1 MEQFTKPA
9 IVVGPVTMD
18 RYLATILA
26 LSRRAPVVRSV
37 DVAAYIGCSKACVSV
52 AVKQMIRDALI
63 VRDGRGP
70 LVLSEAG
77 KYRAA
82 PYLERFEFFYS
93 LLTDAGVDVGSAKD
107 EADAIAAALSAHSFE
122 ILKRK
127 QEKKHDRS
135 DSPRESVEK

>member
-1 MEQFTKPA
+1 MEAYTKPA
-9 IVVGPVTMD
+9 IVVGPATMD

-63 VRDGRGP
+63 VREGRGP

-77 KYRAA
+77 KRRAA
-82 PYLERFEFFYS
+82 PYLERFDYFYS
-93 LLTDAGVDVGSAKD
+93 LLMSAGVDDDSAKE
-107 EADAIAAALSAHSFE
+107 EADAIAAALSTHSFGM
-122 ILKRK
+122 LKK
-127 QEKKHDRS
+127 LLNT
-135 DSPRESVEK
+135 

>member
-9 IVVGPVTMD
+9 IVVGPATMD

-77 KYRAA
+77 VLRAA
-82 PYLERFEFFYS
+82 PYLERYEYFYS
-93 LLTDAGVDVGSAKD
+93 LLKNAGVDDNSAKD
-107 EADAIAAALSAHSFE
+107 EADAIAAALSTRSFE
-122 ILKRK
+122 NLRKHLNIAISLKA
-127 QEKKHDRS
+127 
-135 DSPRESVEK
+135 

>member
-9 IVVGPVTMD
+9 IVVGPATMD

-26 LSRRAPVVRSV
+26 LSRRAPVVRSI

-77 KYRAA
+77 KHRAA
-82 PYLERFEFFYS
+82 PYLERYEYFYR
-93 LLTDAGVDVGSAKD
+93 LLMSAGVDDNSAKE
-107 EADAIAAALSAHSFE
+107 EADAIAAALSTHSFE
-122 ILKRK
+122 NLRKHLNIAISLKA
-127 QEKKHDRS
+127 
-135 DSPRESVEK
+135 

>member
-9 IVVGPVTMD
+9 IVVGPATMD

-77 KYRAA
+77 KRRAS
-82 PYLERFEFFYS
+82 PYLERYEYFYR
-93 LLTDAGVDVGSAKD
+93 LLMSAGVDDNSAKE
-107 EADAIAAALSAHSFE
+107 EADAIAAALSTRSFE
-122 ILKRK
+122 NLRKHLNIAISLKA
-127 QEKKHDRS
+127 
-135 DSPRESVEK
+135 

>member
-1 MEQFTKPA
+1 MEQFAKSA

-77 KYRAA
+77 KHRAA
-82 PYLERFEFFYS
+82 PYLERYEYFYS
-93 LLTDAGVDVGSAKD
+93 LLMSAGVDDNSAKE
-107 EADAIAAALSAHSFE
+107 EADAIAAALSTRSFE
-122 ILKRK
+122 NLRKHLNIAISLKA
-127 QEKKHDRS
+127 
-135 DSPRESVEK
+135 

>member
-1 MEQFTKPA
+1 MEQFTKPVV
-9 IVVGPVTMD
+9 VVGPATMD

-37 DVAAYIGCSKACVSV
+37 DVAAYMGCSKACVSV

-77 KYRAA
+77 KHRAA
-82 PYLERFEFFYS
+82 PYLERYEYFYS
-93 LLTDAGVDVGSAKD
+93 LLMSAGVDNSSAKE
-107 EADAIAAALSAHSFE
+107 EADAIAAALSTRSFE
-122 ILKRK
+122 NLRKHLNIAISLKA
-127 QEKKHDRS
+127 
-135 DSPRESVEK
+135 

>member
-1 MEQFTKPA
+1 MEPYTKPA
-9 IVVGPVTMD
+9 IVVGPATMD
-18 RYLATILA
+18 RYLSAILA
-26 LSRRAPVVRSV
+26 LCRRAPIVRSV

-77 KYRAA
+77 KHRAA
-82 PYLERFEFFYS
+82 PYLERFEYFYS
-93 LLTDAGVDVGSAKD
+93 LLTDAGVDIGSAKD
-107 EADAIAAALSAHSFE
+107 EADAIAAVLSAHSFE

-127 QEKKHDRS
+127 QEKRHDRP

>member
-9 IVVGPVTMD
+9 IVVGPATMD
-18 RYLATILA
+18 RYLASILA

-37 DVAAYIGCSKACVSV
+37 DVAAYMGCSKACVSV

-77 KYRAA
+77 KHRAA
-82 PYLERFEFFYS
+82 PYLERYEYFYS
-93 LLTDAGVDVGSAKD
+93 LLTRAGVDDSSAKE
-107 EADAIAAALSAHSFE
+107 EADAIAAALSTRSFE
-122 ILKRK
+122 NLRKHLNIAISLKA
-127 QEKKHDRS
+127 
-135 DSPRESVEK
+135 

>member
-1 MEQFTKPA
+1 MEQSSKP
-9 IVVGPVTMD
+9 VVVVSPATLD

-37 DVAAYIGCSKACVSV
+37 DVAEYIGCSKACVSV

-77 KYRAA
+77 KHRAA
-82 PYLERFEFFYS
+82 PYLERFDYFFS
-93 LLTDAGVDVGSAKD
+93 LLNAAGVDGDSAKE
-107 EADAIAAALSAHSFE
+107 EADALAAALSTRSFKM
-122 ILKRK
+122 L
-127 QEKKHDRS
+127 KKHLNA
-135 DSPRESVEK
+135 

>member
-1 MEQFTKPA
+1 MEQSSKP
-9 IVVGPVTMD
+9 VVVVSPATLD

-37 DVAAYIGCSKACVSV
+37 DVAESIGCSKACVSV

-77 KYRAA
+77 KCRAA
-82 PYLERFEFFYS
+82 PYLERYEYFYS
-93 LLTDAGVDVGSAKD
+93 LLTKAGVDNDSAKE
-107 EADAIAAALSAHSFE
+107 EADAIAAALCTRSFE
-122 ILKRK
+122 SLRKHLSIAVSLK
-127 QEKKHDRS
+127 
-135 DSPRESVEK
+135 V

>member
-9 IVVGPVTMD
+9 IVVGPATMD

-26 LSRRAPVVRSV
+26 LSRRAPVVRSI

-77 KYRAA
+77 VHRAA
-82 PYLERFEFFYS
+82 PYLERYEYFYS
-93 LLTDAGVDVGSAKD
+93 LLMSAGVDDNSAKE
-107 EADAIAAALSAHSFE
+107 EADAIAAALSTRSFDNLRKHLN
-122 ILKRK
+122 IAISLKA
-127 QEKKHDRS
+127 
-135 DSPRESVEK
+135 

>member
-1 MEQFTKPA
+1 MEQFAKPA
-9 IVVGPVTMD
+9 IVVGPATMD

-63 VRDGRGP
+63 VRDGRDP

-77 KYRAA
+77 VHRAA
-82 PYLERFEFFYS
+82 PYLERYEYFYS
-93 LLTDAGVDVGSAKD
+93 LLTKAGVDNSSAKE
-107 EADAIAAALSAHSFE
+107 EADAIAAALSTRSFE
-122 ILKRK
+122 NLRKHLNTAISLKA
-127 QEKKHDRS
+127 
-135 DSPRESVEK
+135 

>member
-9 IVVGPVTMD
+9 IVVGPATMD

-77 KYRAA
+77 VHRAA
-82 PYLERFEFFYS
+82 RYLERYEYFYS
-93 LLTDAGVDVGSAKD
+93 LLTKAGVDNSSAKE
-107 EADAIAAALSAHSFE
+107 EADAIAAALCTRSFE
-122 ILKRK
+122 NLRKHLNIAISLKA
-127 QEKKHDRS
+127 
-135 DSPRESVEK
+135 